1 MPTTVNGGFEL
12 FVSQLTP
19 SSAEVTAAG
28 SHRSSVEAK
37 LKNSFGVTNFF
48 GTGSRESGTS
58 VRYYS
63 DLDYFASIPSQNQRD
78 DSAYMLRL
86 VKQELQERFPK
97 TTVYVDTP
105 AVVCAFG
112 EDGKDKI
119 EVVPAYYTGR
129 DNSGEFNVYKIP
141 EIGGDWVKSSPSV
154 HNGYVTEVNN
164 KLSKKVKQLIRL
176 IKAIGYYNNIPISSF
191 YLELRIAKWASNENS
206 IMYSYDVRTMLQHLV
221 NCELAKMR
229 DPMGISGL
237 VPAANTD
244 NYREEALSKL
254 KTALARANNA
264 RDAEEAGK
272 VSLAYEWWDKV
283 YGGQFPAYG

>member
-19 SSAEVTAAG
+19 SSGEISAAK

-37 LKNSFGVTNFF
+37 LKSSFGVTNFF

-63 DLDYFASIPSQNQRD
+63 DLDYFASIPAQNQRS

-86 VKQELQERFPK
+86 VKEQLQERFPK
-97 TTVYVDTP
+97 TSIFIDTP

-112 EDGKDKI
+112 EDGKDKLEI
-119 EVVPAYYTGR
+119 VPAYYTGR
-129 DNSGEFNVYKIP
+129 DDSGDFNVYKIP
-141 EIGGDWVKSSPSV
+141 EIGGGWVKSSPSV

-176 IKAIGYYNNIPISSF
+176 IKAVCYNNNIPISSF
-191 YLELRIAKWASNENS
+191 YLELRIAKWASTEAS
-206 IMYSYDVRTMLQHLV
+206 IVYSYDVRTMLKQLV
-221 NCELAKMR
+221 DCELAKMR
-229 DPMGISGL
+229 DPKGVSGL
-237 VPAANTD
+237 VPAAHTE
-244 NYREEALSKL
+244 NYRQDAVSKL
-254 KTALARANNA
+254 TTALNRANNA
-264 RDAEEAGK
+264 RDAEDSNNI
-272 VSLAYEWWDKV
+272 SLAYVWWDKV
-283 YGGQFPAYG
+283 YAGKFPAYG